1 MFRLIVKYKVTYF
14 KLEFLPMPDVFEKK
28 QDVVETRKSQV
39 RLVAFV
45 FGVLLFFVIISIPLT
60 LVVLNTR
67 QQIASQY
74 TPVALNS
81 NEEGSDPAP
90 GKYPGKLV
98 YSTDTQEIYILNP
111 DGTNKQKI
119 ADGRSPLFSPDGQR
133 IAYLTDSGQV
143 ADHGS
148 GSVPQVAI
156 RSQKLDGSDRQDYCL
171 ADGNTRLELISWSP
185 KGDTIVL
192 RSNGSAIYLC
202 EITSHNLIK
211 GVSSVGDAYLVYDWM
226 PDQSQAL
233 WEANS
238 SDFNLYFGDPTI
250 YQGLTKL
257 TNSQDRY
264 AQGTPPL
271 YASAR
276 ISPDGKSVAVA
287 GSSVFILS
295 VPGQKSPFEGHS
307 FTKNS
312 RPYKLVWSP
321 DSRAVAVGNST
332 NTSITI
338 IDLPTGNLS
347 RVVKDTEEL
356 VSFDW
361 SRQ

>member
-1 MFRLIVKYKVTYF
+1 MAELPPQNQEIV
-14 KLEFLPMPDVFEKK
+14 EK
-28 QDVVETRKSQV
+28 RKS
-39 RLVAFV
+39 RFKIIAFV
-45 FGVLLFFVIISIPLT
+45 FGVLLFFVLISVPLT

-67 QQIASQY
+67 QDIAAQY

-81 NEEGSDPAP
+81 EGEDSAP
-90 GKYPGKLV
+90 GVYPGKLV

-133 IAYLTDSGQV
+133 IAYLVDSGQY

-156 RSQKLDGSDRQDYCL
+156 RSQKLDGSDKQDYCL
-171 ADGNTRLELISWSP
+171 ADGNTRLELIGWSP
-185 KGDTIVL
+185 KGDSIVL
-192 RSNGSAIYLC
+192 RSNGSLIYLC
-202 EITSHNLIK
+202 QLATRTLTQAKTPN
-211 GVSSVGDAYLVYDWM
+211 GDAYLVYDWT
-226 PDQSQAL
+226 PDQAKVL

-238 SDFNLYFGDPTI
+238 QDFNLFFGIPD
-250 YQGLTKL
+250 QGGGPIKL
-257 TNSQDRY
+257 TDSQNRY

-287 GSSVFILS
+287 GSQVFILS
-295 VPGQKSPFEGHS
+295 VPGQKSLYEGHS
-307 FTKNS
+307 FIKNS
-312 RPYKLVWSP
+312 RPYRLVWSP

-338 IDLPTGNLS
+338 IDLPTGKLS
-347 RVVKDTEEL
+347 RIVKDTEEL

>member
-1 MFRLIVKYKVTYF
+1 MPV
-14 KLEFLPMPDVFEKK
+14 LPKK
-28 QDVVETRKSQV
+28 TQDTTETRKSRV
-39 RLVAFV
+39 KLIIFI
-45 FGVLLFFVIISIPLT
+45 FGVLLFFVVISIPLT
-60 LVVLNTR
+60 FVVLNTR

-74 TPVALNS
+74 TPVALS
-81 NEEGSDPAP
+81 GEEDSSEVLT

-98 YSTDTQEIYILNP
+98 YSTSTFEIYLLNP
-111 DGTNKQKI
+111 DGTGKQKLT
-119 ADGRSPLFSPDGQR
+119 DGRSPLFSPDGQR
-133 IAYLTDSGQV
+133 IAYLADSGKSV
-143 ADHGS
+143 DRAT

-156 RSQKLDGSDRQDYCL
+156 RSQKLNGTDRQDYCL
-171 ADGNTRLELISWSP
+171 ADGNARLELLSWSP
-185 KGDTIVL
+185 KGDNIVL
-192 RSNGSAIYLC
+192 RSNASAIYLC
-202 EITSHNLIK
+202 QVATHSLTQAK
-211 GVSSVGDAYLVYDWM
+211 TTTGDAFLVYDWM
-226 PDQSQAL
+226 PDQRQVL

-238 SDFNLYFGDPTI
+238 QDFNLYLGVPDSAA
-250 YQGLTKL
+250 GLVKL

-287 GSSVFILS
+287 GATVFLLS
-295 VPGQKSPFEGHS
+295 VPGQKSPYEGHI
-307 FTKNS
+307 FNKNS
-312 RPYKLVWSP
+312 RPYRLAWSP

-338 IDLPTGNLS
+338 IDLPTGKLS
-347 RVVKDTEEL
+347 RIVKDTEEL

>member
-1 MFRLIVKYKVTYF
+1 MA
-14 KLEFLPMPDVFEKK
+14 ELPPQNQDIAEK
-28 QDVVETRKSQV
+28 RKSRV
-39 RLVAFV
+39 KVVAFV
-45 FGVLLFFVIISIPLT
+45 FGVLLFFVLISVPLT

-67 QQIASQY
+67 QDIAAQY
-74 TPVALNS
+74 TPVALN
-81 NEEGSDPAP
+81 NDGEDAP
-90 GKYPGKLV
+90 PGIYPGKLV

-133 IAYLTDSGQV
+133 IAYLADSGKY

-171 ADGNTRLELISWSP
+171 ADGNTRLELIGWSP
-185 KGDTIVL
+185 KGDEIVL
-192 RSNGSAIYLC
+192 RSNGSLIYLC
-202 EITSHNLIK
+202 QVATHTLTQAKTTN
-211 GVSSVGDAYLVYDWM
+211 GDAYLVYDWT
-226 PDQSQAL
+226 PDQGQVL

-238 SDFNLYFGDPTI
+238 QDFNLFFGIPDKSA
-250 YQGLTKL
+250 GLVKL
-257 TNSQDRY
+257 TDSQNRY

-276 ISPDGKSVAVA
+276 ISPDGKSIAVA
-287 GSSVFILS
+287 GSQVFVLS
-295 VPGQKSPFEGHS
+295 APGQKSPFEGHN
-307 FTKNS
+307 FIKNS
-312 RPYKLVWSP
+312 RPYRLAWSP
-321 DSRAVAVGNST
+321 DSRAIAVGNST

-338 IDLPTGNLS
+338 IDLPTGKLS
-347 RVVKDTEEL
+347 RIVKDTEEL

>member
-1 MFRLIVKYKVTYF
+1 MT
-14 KLEFLPMPDVFEKK
+14 ELPPKTHKK
-28 QDVVETRKSQV
+28 PDVVETRKSRV
-39 RLVAFV
+39 KLIAFV
-45 FGVLLFFVIISIPLT
+45 FGVLFFFLLISIPLA

-67 QQIASQY
+67 QEIASQY
-74 TPVALNS
+74 TPAALNPGGDGS
-81 NEEGSDPAP
+81 NTTP

-98 YSTDTQEIYILNP
+98 YSTDTQEIYMLDP
-111 DGTNKQKI
+111 DGANKKKI

-133 IAYLTDSGQV
+133 IAYLADSGQV
-143 ADHGS
+143 ADHGA

-156 RSQKLDGSDRQDYCL
+156 RTQKLDGSDRQDYCM
-171 ADGNTRLELISWSP
+171 ADGNTRLELIGWSP

-202 EITSHNLIK
+202 QVATRTLSQVKTTN
-211 GVSSVGDAYLVYDWM
+211 GDAFLVFDWT
-226 PDQSQAL
+226 PEQSQML
-233 WEANS
+233 WEADS
-238 SDFNLYFGDPTI
+238 QDFNLFFGIPDKTA
-250 YQGLTKL
+250 GLVKL
-257 TNSQDRY
+257 TNSQNRY

-287 GSSVFILS
+287 GSTVFILS
-295 VPGQKSPFEGHS
+295 VPGRKSPFEGHS
-307 FTKNS
+307 FIKNS
-312 RPYKLVWSP
+312 RPYRLAWSP

-338 IDLPTGNLS
+338 IDLPTGNLT
-347 RVVKDTEEL
+347 RIVKDTEEL